1 MVEIIATNIHTDEV
15 LELKRLA
22 VKSHEELRKNM
33 GVTKKVL
40 NDIYDTVTNYQI
52 FGVTVV
58 GAALYA
64 TNIFLRVV
72 F

>member
-1 MVEIIATNIHTDEV
+1 M

-33 GVTKKVL
+33 GKTEQVL
-40 NDIYDTVTNYQI
+40 NDIYDTVTSYQV
-52 FGVTVV
+52 FGATIV

-64 TNIFLRVV
+64 TNVFLRVV
-72 F
+72 FWI

>member
-1 MVEIIATNIHTDEV
+1 M

-22 VKSHEELRKNM
+22 VKSQEELRKNM
-33 GVTKKVL
+33 GKTRQVL
-40 NDIYDTVTNYQI
+40 TDIYDTVTNYQV
-52 FGVTVV
+52 FGVTMV

-64 TNIFLRVV
+64 TNAFLRVM